1 MHEWGLTMF
10 RIYITSLLVVILWTC
25 AFSGAQVGQAAQL
38 DSGSVRAEPANLP
51 RQGGPA
57 DVQFTTRDPR
67 YRVRKSDVIEV
78 KFKFSPEFDQ
88 TLTVQPD
95 GFVTLDEVGDLEVED
110 KTLPELREA
119 IQLAYQGILHDA
131 VITVSLKDFDK
142 PFFIAAGQ
150 VGHPGKYELRSD
162 TTLVEALAIAGDIT
176 TAAKHSQVVLF
187 RHVSNETVEARV
199 FNVKQMLGSRNLQ
212 EDPHLMPG
220 DMVFVPQNKISKI
233 QRYLPTSSMGL
244 FLNPNPF

>member
-1 MHEWGLTMF
+1 MHEWGLKMF
-10 RIYITSLLVVILWTC
+10 RIYISSFLAVFLVMC
-25 AFSGAQVGQAAQL
+25 ASSGAQTPQVAQ
-38 DSGSVRAEPANLP
+38 SGGDAVRAERADLP
-51 RQGGPA
+51 PQTNSTN
-57 DVQFTTRDPR
+57 VQFKERDPR

-119 IQLAYQGILHDA
+119 IQLAYRGILHDP

-162 TTLVEALAIAGDIT
+162 TTLVEALAIAGDTT
-176 TAAKHSQVVLF
+176 TAASTPRSCCSDMFPMRRSK
-187 RHVSNETVEARV
+187 
-199 FNVKQMLGSRNLQ
+199 LGCS
-212 EDPHLMPG
+212 
-220 DMVFVPQNKISKI
+220 
-233 QRYLPTSSMGL
+233 T
-244 FLNPNPF
+244 

>member
-1 MHEWGLTMF
+1 MT
-10 RIYITSLLVVILWTC
+10 RRNVASIVTSILMTCVFAGVLLGQVSPTDRVVTTERT
-25 AFSGAQVGQAAQL
+25 
-38 DSGSVRAEPANLP
+38 DSSQTGSPSVPF
-51 RQGGPA
+51 Q
-57 DVQFTTRDPR
+57 QRDQR
-67 YRVRKSDVIEV
+67 YRLRKSDVIEV

-88 TLTVQPD
+88 AVTVQPD
-95 GFVTLDEVGDLEVED
+95 GFITLDGAGDIKVED
-110 KTLPELREA
+110 KTVPELKDA
-119 IQLAYQGILHDA
+119 IRRAYQGILHEP

-187 RHVSNETVEARV
+187 RRVSGEMTEARV

-212 EDPHLMPG
+212 EDPHLLPG
-220 DMVFVPQNKISKI
+220 DMVFVPQNKISKL
-233 QRYLPTSSMGL
+233 QRYLPTASMGAY
-244 FLNPNPF
+244 LNPTQF

>member
-1 MHEWGLTMF
+1 MTRSNVALL
-10 RIYITSLLVVILWTC
+10 ITAIVMAC
-25 AFSGAQVGQAAQL
+25 AFAVALQGQVPHT
-38 DSGSVRAEPANLP
+38 DSAVTTERADSSQTGSSN
-51 RQGGPA
+51 
-57 DVQFTTRDPR
+57 VQFQQRDQR
-67 YRVRKSDVIEV
+67 YRLRKSDVIEI

-88 TLTVQPD
+88 TATVQPD
-95 GFVTLDEVGDLEVED
+95 GFITLDGAGDLKVED
-110 KTLPELREA
+110 KTIPELTEA
-119 IQLAYQGILHDA
+119 IRHAYQDVLHQP

-142 PFFIAAGQ
+142 PSFIVAGQ

-187 RHVSNETVEARV
+187 RHISNETVEARV
-199 FNVKQMLGSRNLQ
+199 FNVKQMLGSRNLE

-233 QRYLPTSSMGL
+233 QRYLPTTSMGTY
-244 FLNPNPF
+244 LNPVTF